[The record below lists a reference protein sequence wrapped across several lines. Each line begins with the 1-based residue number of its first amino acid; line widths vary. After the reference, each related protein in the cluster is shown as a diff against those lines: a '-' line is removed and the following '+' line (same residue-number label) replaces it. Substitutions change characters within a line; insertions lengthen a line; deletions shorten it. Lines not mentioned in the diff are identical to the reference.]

1 MNQKTLA
8 IIKPDAVEKGVVGDI
23 IQRIQN
29 AGFKILGMK
38 FIRLS
43 EAQAKAFY
51 EIHKDKPFF
60 NDLVKYMTSGPVVPI
75 ALEKDNAIED
85 FRKLIGSTDP
95 SKADEGTIRKL
106 YGTNIEKNAIHG
118 SDSPENGE
126 REVLFFFSLSEMVL
140 NS

>member
-1 MNQKTLA
+1 MKQRTLA
-8 IIKPDAVEKGVVGDI
+8 IIKPDSVEKQVIGDI

-38 FIRLS
+38 YSRLT

-51 EIHKDKPFF
+51 EVHKDKPFF
-60 NDLVKYMTSGPVVPI
+60 ESLVKYMTSGPVVPI
-75 ALEKDNAIED
+75 ALEKENAIED

-95 SKADEGTIRKL
+95 AKAEEGTIRKL
-106 YGTNIEKNAIHG
+106 YGTNIERNAIHG

-126 REVLFFFSLSEMVL
+126 REVAFFFALSELVW
-140 NS
+140 NR